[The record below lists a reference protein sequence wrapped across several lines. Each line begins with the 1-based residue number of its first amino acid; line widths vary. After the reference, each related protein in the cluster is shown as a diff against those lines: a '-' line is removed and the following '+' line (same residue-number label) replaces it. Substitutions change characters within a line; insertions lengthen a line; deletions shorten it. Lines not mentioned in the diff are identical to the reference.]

1 MSIQPPLS
9 ELPIK
14 TANSGFYRGFSI
26 DVTVVSKII
35 IAALVVWCIVWPEWA
50 GQVLGAWNSA
60 ILTSFASW
68 YIWVV
73 TFFVVVCLGLAIW
86 PTAGKMNLGAEGEK
100 PEFSNFSW
108 FSMMFGAGI
117 GVGMLTFA
125 VAEPVSHF
133 QNNPEVIQGLTN
145 GGEADNVRSAYKWS
159 FLHWGLG
166 AWACYA
172 IAGLSLA
179 FFSYRRGLPLTIR
192 SGLTPLFGT
201 ALSGVLGTIID
212 IVAVVATILGVAQTL
227 GFGVEQFVA
236 GLTRIGIDGLVY
248 AEGAV
253 DAAGDALSGP
263 NSVGIVVALLIIMG
277 ASTLSALSG
286 VGKGIKWLSNIN
298 MVLSIFLLGFF
309 ILFGATFFGFN
320 AFFVGI
326 WDYLTALPWMSVN
339 VFAGTPLDTFLAT
352 APASFQALTPEN
364 ATAAFGAL
372 STPGAS
378 VESVNAALASAAEAA
393 EVAAV
398 TLPAA
403 DVTAAISTTVE
414 NRQATWQGWWPVF
427 YWAWW
432 IAFAPFVGLF
442 LARIS
447 RGRTIRE
454 FVLGAMIVPSLM
466 CFVWFSWAGGTAIS
480 LELTGGADGAIF
492 GVSNG
497 DKIFAVTEVMLQAIS
512 EWLVWGM
519 AVLIVVLL
527 LTFLVTS
534 ADSAVLIVNTINAAG
549 DEGPK
554 ARPHIL
560 FWGAALALVVGGL
573 LVSGGTNAIQ
583 TAMVIGALPFSVV
596 MALMAISLIK
606 AIYNDSRR
614 EKAGVEAVTTNVDT
628 GAGAMPAE

>member
-1 MSIQPPLS
+1 MKPPLTD
-9 ELPIK
+9 LPIK
-14 TANSGFYRGFSI
+14 TADTGFYGGFSVN
-26 DVTVVSKII
+26 VTVVSKII
-35 IAALVVWCIVWPEWA
+35 ISVLVVWCIFWPVQA
-50 GQVLGAWNSA
+50 GAVLSTWNAA
-60 ILTSFASW
+60 ILNNFAAW

-73 TFFVVVCLGLAIW
+73 AFFVIVCLGLAIW
-86 PTAGKMNLGAEGEK
+86 PTAGRLNLGQDGEK

-117 GVGMLTFA
+117 GVGMLTWA
-125 VAEPVSHF
+125 VAEPIAHF
-133 QNNPEVIQGLTN
+133 KNNPAVIQGVNTALSQ
-145 GGEADNVRSAYKWS
+145 DNVREAYVWS

-192 SGLTPLFGT
+192 SALTPLFGK
-201 ALSGVLGTIID
+201 ALSGTLGHIID

-236 GLTRIGIDGLVY
+236 GLTRIGIGGLAMEDGS
-248 AEGAV
+248 ATT
-253 DAAGDALSGP
+253 
-263 NSVGIVVALLIIMG
+263 VGIIVALLVIMG

-298 MVLSIFLLGFF
+298 MVLSILLLGFF
-309 ILFGATFFGFN
+309 ILFGATFFGAT

-326 WDYLTALPWMSVN
+326 WDYLVALPWLSFN
-339 VFAGTPLDTFLAT
+339 VYESDGVEGSEAFKLA
-352 APASFQALTPEN
+352 Q
-364 ATAAFGAL
+364 
-372 STPGAS
+372 
-378 VESVNAALASAAEAA
+378 
-393 EVAAV
+393 
-398 TLPAA
+398 
-403 DVTAAISTTVE
+403 
-414 NRQATWQGWWPVF
+414 WQGWWPVF

-466 CFVWFSWAGGTAIS
+466 CFVWFAWAGGTAVD
-480 LELTGGADGAIF
+480 LELNGDAN
-492 GVSNG
+492 GVILDAANG
-497 DKIFAVTEVMLQAIS
+497 DKIFAMTTFMLEPIS
-512 EWLVWGM
+512 QLLSWGM
-519 AVLIVVLL
+519 AVMIVVLL
-527 LTFLVTS
+527 MTFLVTS

-560 FWGAALALVVGGL
+560 FWGGALALVVGGL
-573 LVSGGTNAIQ
+573 LISVGTSAIQ
-583 TAMVIGALPFSVV
+583 TAMVIGALPFSWV
-596 MALMAISLIK
+596 MLLMCIALIK
-606 AIYNDSRR
+606 AIYNDGRR
-614 EKAGVEAVTTNVDT
+614 EAVGVPTTHSEIT
-628 GAGAMPAE
+628 GLTPAE